1 MTRKSFS
8 NKKHTLIWTN
18 APLYQFS
25 IYLFTVTFCRHVR
38 MYVCIMH
45 LYIYIYISCISL
57 HFFILVFKYKSMK
70 FLLFI

>member
-8 NKKHTLIWTN
+8 NKKHTLIWAN

-45 LYIYIYISCISL
+45 LYIYILY
-57 HFFILVFKYKSMK
+57 
-70 FLLFI
+70 